1 MILTDNDYEVLAAQ
15 ITEGEDYAQLDS
27 GNETLE
33 LRFSYEE
40 DSYQEDDYHC
50 GYGNGTGAWV
60 TTGINLYI
68 KDVECYNEDG
78 EKCEHDFDECKLY
91 QLLRDERID

>member
-15 ITEGEDYAQLDS
+15 ITEGDNYAQLDS

-33 LRFSYEE
+33 LRYSYEE

-50 GYGNGTGAWV
+50 GYENGTGAWV
-60 TTGINLYI
+60 TTGINLYVM
-68 KDVECYNEDG
+68 DASCYNEDG
-78 EKCEHDFDECKLY
+78 EKCEHDFDEYKLY
-91 QLLRDERID
+91 QLLREGRID